1 MLFTSTPKCV
11 KSQNQ
16 LPFYNKMWNTSFYHE
31 GCGWT
36 GDIWIIPDKSESG
49 TFNTFRC
56 FRKLPQSSVCKWQWK
71 WKDVYFSV
79 SRRIFQKS
87 QKMWDKVAQSLTFRP
102 YPFPLHAGWTWSY
115 CFTCADDHHG
125 VLEFVELDLKPFFTI
140 TQWVKGIMASLR
152 YLLILTFKSN
162 PRDLW
167 PLRHL
172 IRVIRRHDLTQK
184 DLPTYI
190 PTQ

>member
-16 LPFYNKMWNTSFYHE
+16 LPFYSKMWNTSFYHE

-87 QKMWDKVAQSLTFRP
+87 QKMWDEVAQSLTFRP

-140 TQWVKGIMASLR
+140 TQWVKGGGQK
-152 YLLILTFKSN
+152 ILFSCPQTA
-162 PRDLW
+162 
-167 PLRHL
+167 
-172 IRVIRRHDLTQK
+172 Q
-184 DLPTYI
+184 
-190 PTQ
+190 

>member
-1 MLFTSTPKCV
+1 MLFTATILFTATMLFTSTPKCV

-16 LPFYNKMWNTSFYHE
+16 LPFYSKMWNTSFYHE

-87 QKMWDKVAQSLTFRP
+87 QKNVRWSCAEPDLPPLPVSSSCRLDLTLLFYLCRWP
-102 YPFPLHAGWTWSY
+102 PWCTGVCWTWSK
-115 CFTCADDHHG
+115 
-125 VLEFVELDLKPFFTI
+125 V
-140 TQWVKGIMASLR
+140 
-152 YLLILTFKSN
+152 ILYNHTVS
-162 PRDLW
+162 
-167 PLRHL
+167 
-172 IRVIRRHDLTQK
+172 
-184 DLPTYI
+184 
-190 PTQ
+190 